1 MRIISKILIG
11 LLVLVV
17 LAVTSLAVAI
27 SHNSPC
33 GPAPATGCRD
43 HPMPQAAVNRCYG
56 SADGVRIESIER
68 PVPSDHGVL
77 VRVRATSINPL
88 DWHLMHGEPYIM
100 RTRANSGWGAPTQNP
115 SMKRTTDFAGTVEAV
130 GKLVTR
136 FKPGDE
142 VFGTSHAA
150 FAQYLRL
157 PQAASMVL
165 KPANLTFEQAAAAPV
180 AGISA
185 LQALR
190 DHGQLR
196 AGQKVLINGA
206 GGGVGTFAV
215 QIAKAMGAD
224 VTAVTNPDGLEL
236 VRSLGADHVIDYSR
250 QDFTLGTTRYDLIL
264 DMSGN
269 HSLSACRRVMTASGI
284 YVFAGNTSKGSWAG
298 PMTGLGK
305 ALIAAKFVNRKVVA
319 FMAETNPADLAILAD
334 MLQTGKVKPVIDRQ
348 YRFDQIAAAIRYQ
361 ETEHARGKVV
371 VTID

>member
-1 MRIISKILIG
+1 MRTLSKILIG
-11 LLVLVV
+11 LLVAVV
-17 LAVTSLAVAI
+17 LGVVSLAVAL
-27 SHNSPC
+27 SHTSPC
-33 GPAPATGCRD
+33 GSASPAALRQ
-43 HPMPQAAVNRCYG
+43 PMKAAVYRCYG
-56 SADGVRIESIER
+56 SADVVRIESIER
-68 PVPSDHGVL
+68 PVPSDHGLL
-77 VRVRATSINPL
+77 VRVHATSINPL
-88 DWHLMHGEPYIM
+88 DWHYVHGEPYIL
-100 RTRANSGWGAPTQNP
+100 RADSGWGAPHDP
-115 SMKRTTDFAGTVEAV
+115 SLGTDFAGTVEAV

-142 VFGTSHAA
+142 VFGAGHAT
-150 FAQYLRL
+150 FAQYLRI
-157 PQAASMVL
+157 PEDAAVAR
-165 KPANLTFEQAAAAPV
+165 KPASLNFEQAAATPV
-180 AGISA
+180 AGITA

-224 VTAVTNPDGLEL
+224 VTAVTNSRSLEL
-236 VRSLGADHVIDYSR
+236 MRSLGADHVIDYSR

-269 HSLSACRRVMTASGI
+269 QSLSACRRVMTANGI
-284 YVFAGNTSKGSWAG
+284 YIFAGNTSKGSWAG
-298 PMTGLGK
+298 PMAGLGK
-305 ALIAAKFVNRKVVA
+305 ALIVSKFVNQKVVA
-319 FMAETNPADLAILAD
+319 FMADTNPADLAILAD
-334 MLQTGKVKPVIDRQ
+334 MLQAGKVKPVIDRQ

>member
-1 MRIISKILIG
+1 MKILSKVLMG

-17 LAVTSLAVAI
+17 LAIASLAVAI

-33 GPAPATGCRD
+33 APSSAMAVR
-43 HPMPQAAVNRCYG
+43 HPMQAAVGRCYG
-56 SADGVRIESIER
+56 SADVVRIENVER

-77 VRVRATSINPL
+77 VRVHASSINPL
-88 DWHLMHGEPYIM
+88 DWHFMHGEPYIL
-100 RTRANSGWGAPTQNP
+100 RAESGWGAPNDT
-115 SMKRTTDFAGTVEAV
+115 SMGTDFAGTVEVV
-130 GKLVTR
+130 GSMVTR

-142 VFGTSHAA
+142 VFGTGHAA
-150 FAQYLRL
+150 FAQYLRT
-157 PQAASMVL
+157 PENAAMAL
-165 KPANLTFEQAAAAPV
+165 KPVNLSFEQAAAVPV
-180 AGISA
+180 AGTTA

-190 DHGQLR
+190 DYGQLR
-196 AGQKVLINGA
+196 PGQKVLINGA

-215 QIAKAMGAD
+215 QIAKAMGAE
-224 VTAVTNPDGLEL
+224 VTAVTNTGALEL
-236 VRSLGADHVIDYSR
+236 VRALGADHVIDYSHE
-250 QDFTLGTTRYDLIL
+250 DFTLGTTRYDLIL

-269 HSLSACRRVMTASGI
+269 HSLSACRRVMTGSGI

-305 ALIAAKFVNRKVVA
+305 ALFASKFVNQKVMA
-319 FMAETNPADLAILAD
+319 FMADTNPADLAILAN
-334 MLQTGKVKPVIDRQ
+334 MLQTGTVKPVIDRQ

>member
-1 MRIISKILIG
+1 MRVFIG

-17 LAVTSLAVAI
+17 LAVTSLAVVI

-33 GPAPATGCRD
+33 GPAPAVAVR
-43 HPMPQAAVNRCYG
+43 HPMQAAVDRCYG
-56 SADGVRIESIER
+56 SADVVRIESIER

-77 VRVRATSINPL
+77 VRVHASSINPL
-88 DWHLMHGEPYIM
+88 DWHFMRGEPYVI
-100 RTRANSGWGAPTQNP
+100 RANSGWGAPTDT
-115 SMKRTTDFAGTVEAV
+115 SMGTDFAGTVEGV

-142 VFGTSHAA
+142 VFGTGHAA
-150 FAQYLRL
+150 FAQYLRT
-157 PQAASMVL
+157 PENAAVAL
-165 KPANLTFEQAAAAPV
+165 KPANLSFEQAAAAPV
-180 AGISA
+180 AGITA

-215 QIAKAMGAD
+215 QIAKAMGAE
-224 VTAVTNPDGLEL
+224 VTAVTNTGSLEL
-236 VRSLGADHVIDYSR
+236 VRSLGSDHVIDYSR

-264 DMSGN
+264 DLSGN
-269 HSLSACRRVMTASGI
+269 HSLSACRRVMTAGGI

-298 PMTGLGK
+298 PMAGLGK
-305 ALIAAKFVNRKVVA
+305 ALIASKFVNQKVVA
-319 FMAETNPADLAILAD
+319 FMAKMTPADLAILAD
-334 MLQTGKVKPVIDRQ
+334 MLQTGKVKPAIDRQ
-348 YRFDQIAAAIRYQ
+348 FRFDQIAAAIRYQ
-361 ETEHARGKVV
+361 ETERARGKVV

>member
-1 MRIISKILIG
+1 MRVFIS
-11 LLVLVV
+11 LLVLLV
-17 LAVTSLAVAI
+17 LGVASLAVAM
-27 SHNSPC
+27 SHNSSC
-33 GPAPATGCRD
+33 GSASPAVLMQ
-43 HPMPQAAVNRCYG
+43 PMKAAVYRCYG
-56 SADGVRIESIER
+56 SADVVRIESIER

-77 VRVRATSINPL
+77 VRVHATSINPL
-88 DWHLMHGEPYIM
+88 DWHYMHGEPYIL
-100 RTRANSGWGAPTQNP
+100 RADSGWGAPHDI
-115 SMKRTTDFAGTVEAV
+115 SLGTDFAGTVEAV

-142 VFGTSHAA
+142 VFGTGHAT
-150 FAQYLRL
+150 FAQYLRI
-157 PQAASMVL
+157 PEDAVVAL
-165 KPANLTFEQAAAAPV
+165 KPANLGFEQAAAVPV

-206 GGGVGTFAV
+206 GGGVGTFAL
-215 QIAKAMGAD
+215 QIAKAMGAE
-224 VTAVTNPDGLEL
+224 VTAVTNAGSLEL

-269 HSLSACRRVMTASGI
+269 QSLSACRRVMTVGGI

-298 PMTGLGK
+298 PMAGLGK
-305 ALIAAKFVNRKVVA
+305 ALIASKFVNQRVVA
-319 FMAETNPADLAILAD
+319 FMAEMNPADLAILAD

-348 YRFDQIAAAIRYQ
+348 YRFEQIAAAIRYQ

-371 VTID
+371 VTIE